1 MNILDGLND
10 MQKEAVLTTEG
21 PVLILAG
28 AGSGKTKALTHRI
41 AYLIKEK
48 KISPYNILA
57 VTFTNKAAGEMGSR
71 VTSLLSKSEIQNTNP
86 GSPIKSG
93 MTERGGYDWRL
104 PWLGTFHS
112 ICVRILRREVD
123 AAGLGFN
130 RNFTIWDSS
139 DSQSAIK
146 RIMKDLSIDSKQYNP
161 AVIQSFISG
170 AKNEFMNA
178 SQYKQYANGIFQ
190 EIVSNVFDRY
200 EVLAKENNAMD
211 FDDLMTNTLK
221 MFEQNPEIL
230 AKYQEQF
237 SYVLVDEYQDTNRAQ
252 YLLIKMFSKKNQ
264 NIFVIGDDYQSI
276 YSWRGADFRN
286 ILNFEKDWPKAK
298 VIKLEQNYRSTQNIL
313 DAGQAIIEK
322 NVHRSDKKL
331 WTKAGSG
338 DPILIVECLNEK
350 DEGEYILQEIE
361 RLMKIGD
368 DPSGHL
374 YTYDDFV
381 ILYRTNAQSRLLE
394 ETFVKYFV
402 PYRIVGG
409 LKFYERKEVKDI
421 LAYLRLLVNPR
432 DLVSLE
438 RIINVPPR
446 GIGDKNMDEILNEC
460 RGERPFA
467 PTGNPINIENPKG
480 RGFFETMDRI
490 RANTVDA
497 SPDETVMRVVEMT
510 GYKKFV
516 LDGTIEGESRWENIK
531 ELASAAVGFADITE
545 FLEQTALIQDTDD
558 LSLKFEIANKE
569 AVTLMTLHSSKGLEF
584 PVVFMAGMEEG
595 IMPHTRSL
603 QDAAEMEEER
613 RLCYVGITRAKH
625 RLYLLHAF
633 ERRLWGN
640 LQANLRSRFLD
651 ELPEHLVEE
660 I

>member
-1 MNILDGLND
+1 MTIFNDLNEK
-10 MQKEAVLTTEG
+10 QKEAVLATEG

-57 VTFTNKAAGEMGSR
+57 VTFTNKASQEMGGR
-71 VTSLLSKSEIQNTNP
+71 VMHLLANVAK
-86 GSPIKSG
+86 
-93 MTERGGYDWRL
+93 L

-112 ICVRILRREVD
+112 ICVRLLRREID
-123 AAGLGFN
+123 QAGLGFN
-130 RNFTIWDSS
+130 RNFTIWDSA

-146 RIMKDLSIDSKQYNP
+146 RIMKDLQIDSKQYHP
-161 AVIQSFISG
+161 SAIAAFISG
-170 AKNEFMNA
+170 AKNEFLNA
-178 SQYKQYANGIFQ
+178 EQYKQFASGIFQ
-190 EIVSNVFDRY
+190 EIVSRIFDHY
-200 EVLAKENNAMD
+200 ESLARENNAMD
-211 FDDLMTNTLK
+211 FDDLLMNTLK
-221 MFEQNPEIL
+221 MLEQNPEIT
-230 AKYQEQF
+230 KRYQEKF
-237 SYVLVDEYQDTNRAQ
+237 KYILVDEYQDTNRAQ
-252 YLLIKMFSKKNQ
+252 YLLTKILAKKYQ
-264 NIFVIGDDYQSI
+264 NIFAIGDDYQSI

-286 ILNFEKDWPKAK
+286 ILNFERDWPKAK

-313 DAGQAIIEK
+313 DAGRAIIEK
-322 NVHRSDKKL
+322 NIHRSDKKL
-331 WTKAGSG
+331 WTKSGSG

-361 RLMKIGD
+361 RLKKERTAVR
-368 DPSGHL
+368 P

-438 RIINVPPR
+438 RIINVPSR
-446 GIGDKNMDEILNEC
+446 GIGEKNLEDILNEC
-460 RGERPFA
+460 RGRLQSA
-467 PTGNPINIENPKG
+467 PTNGTVNVDNPKG
-480 RGFFETMDRI
+480 REFFELIDRI
-490 RANTVDA
+490 RSNIADMA
-497 SPDETVMRVVEMT
+497 PDEIVLRVAEMT

-531 ELASAAVGFADITE
+531 ELASAAVGFTDLNE

-558 LSLKFEIANKE
+558 RSLKFEINNQE

-584 PVVFMAGMEEG
+584 PVVFIAGMEEG

-613 RLCYVGITRAKH
+613 RLCYVGITRAKY